1 MGRMDGMVRKPPYN
15 LTQKAADYLAKI
27 VETATRLEYGTDFHS
42 DGKLQRENRARTIH
56 SSLAIEGNILSLGE
70 VTSVI
75 EGQWVAGRQ
84 TDVKEVKNAYEA
96 YDKMMSFNPY
106 AVDDFLK
113 AHELMMQGLVEE
125 AGTYRSATTLRPVT
139 YRRLVRLGRSI

>member
-1 MGRMDGMVRKPPYN
+1 M
-15 LTQKAADYLAKI
+15 
-27 VETATRLEYGTDFHS
+27 
-42 DGKLQRENRARTIH
+42 
-56 SSLAIEGNILSLGE
+56 
-70 VTSVI
+70 
-75 EGQWVAGRQ
+75 AGRQ